1 MIKLYK
7 GDCLIESDK
16 IESGSVDLILTD
28 LPYGTVKGA
37 QLDGWNGTKTDW
49 DEIIDTNEIYK
60 VANRILR
67 KNGKMVLFCQEPFT
81 TELTNKSIPNI
92 PFSYRMIWEKDHYA
106 NALIAKKAPV
116 NYYEDILVFSKSG
129 SGDGNKVKEYLINE
143 KDKAYADGWTDKRL
157 RELCGVSLKGGG
169 LLCHYWG
176 VGQWMMPTEKRYIKL
191 QETGFFKKPYVELK
205 KENERLEST
214 FNLWEG
220 KKYKSNILKYK
231 KDYNGYHP
239 TQKPILLLEDLIKTF
254 SNEND
259 LVVDLTMGSGSTMV
273 ACKNTNRNGIGIEM
287 KDEYFSIA
295 EKRVEKNI
303 ITTGKQTSI
312 LDELN

>member
-1 MIKLYK
+1 MIQLFK

-16 IESGSVDLILTD
+16 IKSGSVDLILTD

-49 DEIIDTNEIYK
+49 DEVIDTNKVYK

-81 TELTNKSIPNI
+81 TELINKAIPNI

-116 NYYEDILVFSKSG
+116 NYYEDVLVFSKMHDFEG
-129 SGDGNKVKEYLINE
+129 LHPLRYYFKNLLNFIGLKKKYIIE
-143 KDKAYADGWTDKRL
+143 KIGGRADHCFRVNSSQF
-157 RELCGVSLKGGG
+157 ELCKEHTYLE
-169 LLCHYWG
+169 L
-176 VGQWMMPTEKRYIKL
+176 IK
-191 QETGFFKKPYVELK
+191 EFSINNMDGFLNYAEL
-205 KENERLEST
+205 ERLNKKYEST

-231 KDYNGYHP
+231 KDYDGHHP
-239 TQKPILLLEDLIKTF
+239 TQKPVLLLEDLIKTF

-259 LVVDLTMGSGSTMV
+259 LVVDLTMGSGSTLV
-273 ACKNTNRNGIGIEM
+273 ACKNTNRNGIGIEQDD
-287 KDEYFSIA
+287 KYFEIA
-295 EKRVEKNI
+295 EHFKIFIVLFLSLI
-303 ITTGKQTSI
+303 HI
-312 LDELN
+312 